1 MARYDHLQLV
11 RLPELFERRK
21 RSGFGAQPNRD
32 LAQHGTK
39 LREELDA
46 AIATQQRR
54 RKPEF
59 IDPSLI
65 LRVQMSG
72 QLLEEQWVQ
81 VGLTVLSS
89 DADRTLVL
97 FASNDE
103 LRDFRA
109 RLDAW
114 QRGAPIGQRS
124 PPYNAFIGAIETI

>member
-21 RSGFGAQPNRD
+21 RPGFGAQPTRD
-32 LAQHGTK
+32 LAEHGTR

-46 AIATQQRR
+46 AIAAQQRR

-72 QLLEEQWVQ
+72 
-81 VGLTVLSS
+81 SS
-89 DADRTLVL
+89 SKSNGRRS
-97 FASNDE
+97 AS
-103 LRDFRA
+103 RSYPA
-109 RLDAW
+109 TPI
-114 QRGAPIGQRS
+114 APSYSS
-124 PPYNAFIGAIETI
+124 PRMTKCATSEPG